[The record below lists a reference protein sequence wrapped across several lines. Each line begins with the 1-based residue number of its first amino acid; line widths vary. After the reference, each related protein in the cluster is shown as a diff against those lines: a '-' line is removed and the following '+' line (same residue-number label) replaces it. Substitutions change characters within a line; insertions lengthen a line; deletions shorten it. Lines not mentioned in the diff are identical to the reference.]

1 MAAALHGYRG
11 RPDTVVLGLPRGGVV
26 PAAEVAHGLG
36 LPLGVLICRKLRAPR
51 NREFAIGALAEGGIV
66 YLDRGA
72 VSRAGAS
79 EDYVAREIARQRG
92 EIARRVRGLRDG
104 RPLALPERATVIL
117 VDDGVAT
124 GSTAIAAIRALRRP
138 GVGRVVFAAPV
149 APARIA
155 GALRAMVDDLVVL
168 VAPRHLHSVGLYYDD
183 FSPVTDDD
191 VLRLLGRA
199 GPGPVQTQPSTL
211 EDSHAVA

>member
-1 MAAALHGYRG
+1 
-11 RPDTVVLGLPRGGVV
+11 
-26 PAAEVAHGLG
+26 
-36 LPLGVLICRKLRAPR
+36 
-51 NREFAIGALAEGGIV
+51 
-66 YLDRGA
+66 
-72 VSRAGAS
+72 
-79 EDYVAREIARQRG
+79 
-92 EIARRVRGLRDG
+92 
-104 RPLALPERATVIL
+104 
-117 VDDGVAT
+117 
-124 GSTAIAAIRALRRP
+124 
-138 GVGRVVFAAPV
+138 VVFAAPV

-199 GPGPVQTQPSTL
+199 GPGPVQTQPNTL